1 MIGLNSMISYDASV
15 IGKRIRDIRKKNGY
29 SQTKLSE
36 QLMLSVDSVSNIE
49 NGKTTCMP
57 EHIMRLCQIFNVSAD
72 YFYFGVNNKNE
83 DVEIDIYEVLEQC
96 HEAEKEKIRKIAMVL
111 LDINCI

>member
-1 MIGLNSMISYDASV
+1 MNSMISYDANV

-29 SQTKLSE
+29 TQIKLSE

-57 EHIMRLCQIFNVSAD
+57 EHIMRLCQLFNVSSD
-72 YFYFGVNNKNE
+72 YIYFGKDNVSKKSDYSDYN
-83 DVEIDIYEVLEQC
+83 IYELIEQC
-96 HEAEKEKIRKIAMVL
+96 RDEEREKITKIIMIVMDMA
-111 LDINCI
+111 

>member
-1 MIGLNSMISYDASV
+1 MNDMISYDANV

-29 SQTKLSE
+29 TQTKLSE

-57 EHIMRLCQIFNVSAD
+57 EHIMRLCQLFNISAD
-72 YFYFGVNNKNE
+72 YIYFGVNSLNE
-83 DVEIDIYEVLEQC
+83 NEEVGLYELLDKCCDE
-96 HEAEKEKIRKIAMVL
+96 ELEKIRKLVMIVL
-111 LDINCI
+111 ENI